1 MLYGEPLSSERENYR
16 MTEEY
21 KEFLKGTANR
31 PYKKTFWCNSSEVW
45 MVVHIVVVLA
55 LLIKSFS

>member
-1 MLYGEPLSSERENYR
+1 